1 LISKLFVA
9 GIKICSHVT
18 KEERCAAT
26 PAPEH
31 IHMNMG
37 QRKDAAKRYA
47 LCGASGMLGKAI
59 RAALASRGDTV
70 IQLVRREPAQPG
82 EVRWDPG
89 SSSPI
94 AQPGALED
102 LDAVI
107 HLSGL
112 SVAGKRWT
120 PAYKQELI
128 SSRVGSTHSLATVL
142 AGLASPPKALLVASA
157 IGFYGD
163 RGDEILDETS
173 PAGNGFVPAMCQ
185 EWEAAARPA
194 VDAGIRV
201 VHLRF
206 GVVLNA
212 GEGALAQMVPPFRV
226 GLGAKL
232 GTGRQWMS
240 WIGLPDTVAAVLFAI
255 QNQSLAGPVNVT
267 SPHPVTNA
275 DFTRILAR
283 QLKRPALFSVPARAA
298 RLVFGE
304 AARELLL
311 ASIRVA
317 PRKLENAG
325 FHFTRPHLDE
335 ALADSI
341 KAKQR

>member
-1 LISKLFVA
+1 
-9 GIKICSHVT
+9 
-18 KEERCAAT
+18 
-26 PAPEH
+26 
-31 IHMNMG
+31 MDMG
-37 QRKDAAKRYA
+37 QRKDAAGRFA
-47 LCGASGMLGKAI
+47 LSGASGMLGKAL
-59 RAALASRGDTV
+59 RAAIESRGDEV
-70 IQLVRREPAQPG
+70 IQLVRRAATQPG
-82 EVRWDPG
+82 ELHWDPG
-89 SSSPI
+89 APSPI
-94 AQPGALED
+94 AQPAVLED

-112 SVAGKRWT
+112 SVAGRRWT
-120 PAYKQELI
+120 PPYKQELV
-128 SSRVGSTHSLATVL
+128 SSRVGSTRALATVL
-142 AGLASPPKALLVASA
+142 AGLARPPKALLVASA

-163 RGDEILDETS
+163 RGDEILEERS
-173 PAGNGFVPAMCQ
+173 PAGSGFVPAMCQ

-226 GLGAKL
+226 GLGGKL

-255 QNQSLAGPVNVT
+255 ENQSLAGPVNVT

-275 DFTRILAR
+275 EFTRVLAR
-283 QLKRPALFSVPARAA
+283 QLKRPALFAVPALAA

-304 AARELLL
+304 AAREVLL
-311 ASIRVA
+311 ASIRVV

-325 FHFTRPHLDE
+325 FPFTRPHLDD
-335 ALADSI
+335 ALADSF
-341 KAKQR
+341 KPKDR

>member
-1 LISKLFVA
+1 LIGKSFVA
-9 GIKICSHVT
+9 RIKICSHGT
-18 KEERCAAT
+18 KEAHCAAT
-26 PAPEH
+26 PALEH
-31 IHMNMG
+31 IQMNMG
-37 QRKDAAKRYA
+37 QRKDAANRYA
-47 LCGASGMLGKAI
+47 LSGASGMLGKAL
-59 RAALASRGDTV
+59 AGALAARGDSV
-70 IQLVRREPAQPG
+70 IQLVRREVAQPG
-82 EVRWDPG
+82 EVRWNPR

-94 AQPGALED
+94 AQPDVLED
-102 LDAVI
+102 LDALI

-120 PAYKQELI
+120 PAYKQELV

-142 AGLASPPKALLVASA
+142 AGLARPPKVLLVASA

-173 PAGNGFVPAMCQ
+173 PAGNGFVPAMCR

-212 GEGALAQMVPPFRV
+212 GEGALAQMVPPFRL

-255 QNQSLAGPVNVT
+255 ENPSLAGPVNVT
-267 SPHPVTNA
+267 SPHPVTNG

-283 QLKRPALFSVPARAA
+283 HLKRPALFSVPPLAA

-311 ASIRVA
+311 ASIRVL

-325 FHFTRPHLDE
+325 FHFSRPHLE
-335 ALADSI
+335 QALADAFSP
-341 KAKQR
+341 KD